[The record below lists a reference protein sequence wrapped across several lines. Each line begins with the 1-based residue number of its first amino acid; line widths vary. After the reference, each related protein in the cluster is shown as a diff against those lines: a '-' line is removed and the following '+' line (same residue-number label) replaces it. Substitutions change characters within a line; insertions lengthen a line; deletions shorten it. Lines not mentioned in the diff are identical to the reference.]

1 MSDYE
6 VSICELPVERC
17 DAEHDAGQTRNQK
30 LKQERD
36 AEQHG
41 HFEAHLSAPD
51 GAEPVEN
58 LYSGWN
64 PDQHRGSREERVA
77 RGRHPDR
84 EHMMSPY
91 AEADERDRAR
101 GRDHHGVA
109 EDHLAREHRD

>member
-6 VSICELPVERC
+6 VSIGELPVEWC
-17 DAEHDAGQTRNQK
+17 DAEHDTGQARDEK
-30 LKQERD
+30 LKKKRD
-36 AEQHG
+36 AEQHRY
-41 HFEAHLSAPD
+41 FEAQLSAPD

-64 PDQHRGSREERVA
+64 PDQHRGGREERVA

-84 EHMMSPY
+84 EHVMSPH

-101 GRDHHGVA
+101 RRNHHGV
-109 EDHLAREHRD
+109 